1 MINLKKQKTGIIL
14 RKWSDPFLLRD
25 FNNAESVF
33 IGLRDI
39 TIQTDDQVFTASFW
53 PFSSG
58 LEHV

>member
-25 FNNAESVF
+25 FNNSESVF

-39 TIQTDDQVFTASFW
+39 TIQTDDQVFTPIF
-53 PFSSG
+53 
-58 LEHV
+58 